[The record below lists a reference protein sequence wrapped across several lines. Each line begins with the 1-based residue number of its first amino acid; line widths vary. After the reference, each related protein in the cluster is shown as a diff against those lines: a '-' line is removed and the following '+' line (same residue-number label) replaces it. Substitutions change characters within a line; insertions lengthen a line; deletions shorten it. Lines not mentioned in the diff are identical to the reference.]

1 MTFTGHAVV
10 VILAAVFL
18 ALAWMVERNRRA
30 SPAEAWVMFL
40 TGLFFWSSGIG
51 ILLWVVADGLWHEV
65 TSGRGLAVIL
75 ALVFLALAWMVT
87 RNRRTSA
94 AEHGVMFLGGLFF
107 WSSGLGMALW
117 ALLDGLW
124 RLVGGGHG

>member
-1 MTFTGHAVV
+1 MTFTSHAVV

-30 SPAEAWVMFL
+30 SSAEAWVMFL
-40 TGLFFWSSGIG
+40 AGLFFWSSGIG
-51 ILLWVVADGLWHEV
+51 ILLWVVVDGLWHEV
-65 TSGRGLAVIL
+65 TSGHGLAVIL
-75 ALVFLALAWMVT
+75 ALVFLALGWMVS
-87 RNRRTSA
+87 RNQRSSA

-107 WSSGLGMALW
+107 WASGLGMALW
-117 ALLDGLW
+117 ALADGLW